1 MSQHLSRFPGVSR
14 TRGTVVA
21 VVVAAMLAL
30 GAASSVKAAEAVFDS
45 SVGPLSVERM
55 LDGLNEPWAV
65 GFLPGGGYLVTERA
79 GRLLHVA
86 ADGAVRAVAGLP
98 EVRAQGQGGLLDVLV
113 PRDFAD
119 SREILISYA
128 EPQGR
133 GAGTAVA
140 AARLSADG
148 ARLEGVRVL
157 FRSAEGWSGG
167 RHFGSRLAE
176 GPEGH
181 VFITTGDRGDDSS
194 AQDRSNHN
202 GAILRINRDGSVPGD
217 NPFAGR
223 EGIRPEIWTW
233 GNRNPQGLAF
243 DADGRLWSTEHGPRG
258 GDELN
263 LIEPGLNYGWP
274 VIGEGVHYSG
284 RPMPR
289 GRDTEGMVRPVA
301 HWSPALAPS
310 GLAAYSGRLWP
321 EWAGSLLIG
330 SLQQDRI
337 LRVDP
342 GAGFAEE
349 SLQAPQ
355 MARVRDVREA
365 PDGSIW
371 FLSVREGALFRIVP
385 GG

>member
-1 MSQHLSRFPGVSR
+1 MAHPAFSTPRPGLRAALAAVFVAGLVAC
-14 TRGTVVA
+14 GTA
-21 VVVAAMLAL
+21 RPSL
-30 GAASSVKAAEAVFDS
+30 AAEATVQTS
-45 SVGPLSVERM
+45 AGALQVERI

-65 GFLPGGGYLVTERA
+65 GFLPGGGFLVTERA
-79 GRLLHVA
+79 GRLIHVDPA
-86 ADGAVRAVAGLP
+86 GAVIRVAGLP
-98 EVRAQGQGGLLDVLV
+98 EVYAQGQGGLLDLLV
-113 PRDFAD
+113 PRDFAQR
-119 SREILISYA
+119 REILFTFSEA
-128 EPQGR
+128 QGR

-140 AARLSADG
+140 TARLSEDG
-148 ARLEGVRVL
+148 ARLNDMRVL
-157 FRSAEGWSGG
+157 FRSASGWSGG

-176 GPEGH
+176 GPDGH
-181 VFITTGDRGDDSS
+181 IFFSVGDRGDDTS

-202 GAILRINRDGSVPGD
+202 GAILRINRDGSVPAD
-217 NPFAGR
+217 NPFSGQAGMQ
-223 EGIRPEIWTW
+223 PEIWTW

-243 DADGRLWSTEHGPRG
+243 DAAGRLWSTEHGPRG

-263 LIEPGLNYGWP
+263 LIEAGRNYGWP

-289 GRDTEGMVRPVA
+289 GRETEGMVRPVA

-310 GLAAYSGRLWP
+310 GLAAYSGRMWP

-337 LRVDP
+337 VRVDP
-342 GAGFAEE
+342 AANFVEE
-349 SLQAPQ
+349 SLEAPL
-355 MARVRDVREA
+355 MARIRDVREA

-371 FLSVREGALFRIVP
+371 FLSVGEGALFRMVP